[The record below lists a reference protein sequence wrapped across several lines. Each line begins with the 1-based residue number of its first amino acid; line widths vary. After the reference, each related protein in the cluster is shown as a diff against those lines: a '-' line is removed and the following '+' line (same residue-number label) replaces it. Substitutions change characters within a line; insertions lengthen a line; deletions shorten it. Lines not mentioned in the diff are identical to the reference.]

1 MKNLSHFLRL
11 AALVIVTGIAITG
24 HAQTNYY
31 SKSTGNLN
39 LTSSWGTS
47 ASGTGTAPANFTAP
61 NQVFNIVNNATPTI
75 GANWTVSGTGS
86 YIVVGDGTNACNFQ
100 IPSNYT
106 CTGTINVS
114 ANATLS
120 IANTT
125 NPTLGTLNASSTV
138 VFNGNNY
145 QFIPAVTY
153 GNLTYS
159 GLSEGIMV
167 GGCTINGTLSVSNG
181 YLVLDNSN
189 NNSCTYNVGSFIV
202 STPGY
207 VDFGSGNGTGTTTMN
222 LSGNL
227 SQTGNGYI
235 WTSGNTPNGIIN
247 FTGANQNVQQASGA
261 YGYYLS
267 YAVLN
272 GSTVTF
278 ISNFTFDGQDG
289 VYAGTFTVNSGGT
302 LNLGTYYLQTTTD
315 NNATSFPLSSGGNL
329 ITANT
334 VGIASSG
341 ITGSIRIS
349 NSTFSSGANYTYNGT
364 AAQSTGI
371 FTTTPTANAV
381 NNLTINNSS
390 TTGVTLSQAES
401 VAGVLTLTDGLLN
414 TTSTKLITVNNG
426 GSTTGA
432 SNSSFVNG
440 PITKIGNQ
448 AFTFPVGASGTGYV
462 PIGISA
468 PSTTTDAFL
477 AQYNRSSAVLLGLI
491 SAVGLNH
498 VSKCDYWT
506 LNHTAGGSAVNVT
519 GYWNANSSCGGTYV
533 NDLAT
538 IALAHFNGANWNA
551 WGNDVISG
559 STASG
564 SVTWNN
570 VSNFSPFSLSS
581 TSLFD
586 PLPVTLVDF
595 NAQWQTGGTVG
606 VTWAVQEGLNINHFD
621 IQRSAEGV
629 NWQTIGTLDASGS
642 SAMATNYSYT
652 DAAPL
657 PGQDYYR
664 LQLVDDNGND
674 TYSTVR
680 VVSQSSGSGI
690 TIFPNPA
697 TDHINISFGVGGVPG
712 SFGPSG
718 ALGSPGTGGAEGPVS
733 IRLMNV
739 TGQILLQES
748 VTNPAGQTITLAVAG
763 YPAGSYLVQVMAAG
777 EIKKSGI
784 VQIIR

>member
-47 ASGTGTAPANFTAP
+47 TNGTGTAPANFTAA

-100 IPSNYT
+100 IPSNYK

-125 NPTLGTLNASSTV
+125 NPTLGTLDAGSTV
-138 VFNGNNY
+138 VFDGTSN
-145 QFIPAVTY
+145 QTIPAVTY

-159 GLSEGIMV
+159 GSATGTMA
-167 GGCTINGTLSVSNG
+167 GGCTISDTLSVSNG
-181 YLVLDNSN
+181 ILVLDNSN
-189 NNSCTYNVGSFIV
+189 NNSYTYTVGSFIV
-202 STPGY
+202 TTPDW

-227 SQTGNGYI
+227 SQTGSSGYI

-247 FTGANQNVQQASGA
+247 FAGTSQNVQQAL
-261 YGYYLS
+261 GYYMNYVVLS
-267 YAVLN
+267 
-272 GSTVTF
+272 GSVVTF
-278 ISNFTFDGQDG
+278 TGNFTFDGQDG
-289 VYAGTFTVNSGGT
+289 SYAGIFTVNPDGT
-302 LNLGTYYLQTTTD
+302 LNCGTYLLQTTTD
-315 NNATSFPLSSGGNL
+315 NNATAFTLSSGGNL
-329 ITANT
+329 MTANT
-334 VGIASSG
+334 GGIASSG
-341 ITGSIRIS
+341 ATGSIRIA
-349 NSTFSSGANYTYNGT
+349 NPTFSSGANYTYIGT
-364 AAQSTGI
+364 AAQSTGV
-371 FTTTPTANAV
+371 FTTTPTAGTV
-381 NNLTINNSS
+381 NNLTINNTS
-390 TTGVTLSQAES
+390 TAGVTLSQAES

-414 TTSTKLITVNNG
+414 TTTTKMITVNNG

-440 PITKIGNQ
+440 PITKVGEQ
-448 AFTFPVGASGTGYV
+448 AFTFPVGAAGTGYV

-477 AQYNRSSAVLLGLI
+477 AQYNRSSAAVLGLI

-506 LNHTAGGSAVNVT
+506 LNHTAGSSAVNVT
-519 GYWNANSSCGGTYV
+519 GYWNANSPCGSTYV

-538 IALAHFNGANWNA
+538 IALAHFNGASWNA

-559 STASG
+559 STTSG

-595 NAQWQTGGTVG
+595 NAAWQAGGTVG
-606 VTWAVQEGLNINHFD
+606 VTWEVQEGLNINHFD

-642 SAMATNYSYT
+642 SAMATDYSYT

-712 SFGPSG
+712 SFGASG
-718 ALGSPGTGGAEGPVS
+718 ALGSLGTGGAQGSVS
-733 IRLMNV
+733 VRLMNV
-739 TGQILLQES
+739 TGQVLLQES
-748 VTNPAGQTITLAVAG
+748 VTNPVGETITLSVSA
-763 YPAGSYLVQVMAAG
+763 YPSGSYLVQVLAAG

>member
-11 AALVIVTGIAITG
+11 AALVIVTGIAIIG

-39 LTSSWGTS
+39 LTSSWGTAANGS
-47 ASGTGTAPANFTAP
+47 GTAPANFTAA

-75 GANWTVSGTGS
+75 GANWTVSGAGS

-100 IPSNYT
+100 IPTNYT

-145 QFIPAVTY
+145 QTIPAVTY

-159 GLSEGIMV
+159 GGSEGIMA
-167 GGCTINGTLSVSNG
+167 GGCTISGTLNVSNG

-189 NNSCTYNVGSFIV
+189 NNSYTYNVGSFTV
-202 STPGY
+202 TTAGY
-207 VDFGSGNGTGTTTMN
+207 VDFGSGNGNGTTTMN

-227 SQTGNGYI
+227 SQTGSGYL
-235 WTSGNTPNGIIN
+235 WTSGNTPNGTIN
-247 FTGANQNVQQASGA
+247 FTGTSQSVQEAL
-261 YGYYLS
+261 GYYMS

-278 ISNFTFDGQDG
+278 TSNFTFDGQDG
-289 VYAGTFTVNSGGT
+289 IYAGVFTVNSGGT

-315 NNATSFPLSSGGNL
+315 NNATSFTLSSGGNFV
-329 ITANT
+329 TANSA
-334 VGIASSG
+334 GLASGGAS
-341 ITGSIRIS
+341 GSIRIA

-364 AAQSTGI
+364 AAQITGK
-371 FTTTPTANAV
+371 FTTTPTAGTV

-414 TTSTKLITVNNG
+414 TTSTNLITVNNG

-448 AFTFPVGASGTGYV
+448 AFTFPVGSSGTGYV

-477 AQYNRSSAVLLGLI
+477 AQYNRSSGAALGLVT
-491 SAVGLNH
+491 AVGLNH
-498 VSKCDYWT
+498 VSSCDYWT
-506 LNHTAGGSAVNVT
+506 LNHTTGSSAVNVT
-519 GYWNANSSCGGTYV
+519 GYWNANSPCGGGTYV

-538 IALAHFNGANWNA
+538 IALAHFNGLNWNA

-581 TSLFD
+581 IGIFD

-595 NAQWQTGGTVG
+595 NAAWQAGGTVG
-606 VTWAVQEGLNINHFD
+606 LTWEVEEGVNTNHFD
-621 IQRSAEGV
+621 IQRSGDGV
-629 NWQTIGTLDASGS
+629 NWQTIGTLAAVGS
-642 SAMATNYSYT
+642 SSMATNYSYR
-652 DAAPL
+652 DNAPL

-664 LQLVDDNGND
+664 LQLVDDAGND

-680 VVSQSSGSGI
+680 VVSSSSGSDI

-697 TDHINISFGVGGVPG
+697 TDHINVSFGVGGVSG
-712 SFGPSG
+712 SAGASG
-718 ALGSPGTGGAEGPVS
+718 GSGGTGGLEGPVS

-739 TGQILLQES
+739 TGQVLLQES
-748 VTNPAGQTITLAVAG
+748 VTQPAGETITLSVAG
-763 YPAGSYLVQVMAAG
+763 YPAGSYLVQVLAAG
-777 EIKKSGI
+777 EVKKSGI
-784 VQIIR
+784 VLIVK